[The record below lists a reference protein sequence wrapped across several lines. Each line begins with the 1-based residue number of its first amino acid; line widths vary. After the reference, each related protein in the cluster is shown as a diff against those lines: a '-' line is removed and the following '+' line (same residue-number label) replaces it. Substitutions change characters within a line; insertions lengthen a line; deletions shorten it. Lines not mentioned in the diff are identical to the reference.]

1 MYMFMYT
8 VYCIIYIYCMYRVRI
23 IGLIR
28 IQFGAGYKSTSIQM
42 NFTSRKEQ
50 KLKGTVSRDSYTLIF
65 FSHT

>member
-23 IGLIR
+23 
-28 IQFGAGYKSTSIQM
+28 QFGAGYKSTSLQM
-42 NFTSRKEQ
+42 NSTSRKEQ